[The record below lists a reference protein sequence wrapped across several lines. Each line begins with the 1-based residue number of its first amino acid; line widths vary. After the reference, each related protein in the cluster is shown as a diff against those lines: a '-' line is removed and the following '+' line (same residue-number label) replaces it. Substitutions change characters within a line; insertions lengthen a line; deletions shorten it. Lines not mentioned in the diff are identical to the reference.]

1 MFFFK
6 TVNVAS
12 KDAYVIDTIIYLT
25 RLHKTFNFNRLKLLK
40 QPTAYLK
47 YLYILPGKANY
58 IIRKVLCVIDL

>member
-12 KDAYVIDTIIYLT
+12 KDAYVIDTTIYLT
-25 RLHKTFNFNRLKLLK
+25 KLHKTFNFSRLKLLK
-40 QPTAYLK
+40 QSTEYVK
-47 YLYILPGKANY
+47 YLYDSPGKGNY